1 MKAAAL
7 QFVLNHPAIISVIPG
22 VQSMDELIE
31 NIEMIKFEIPY
42 SFWEELKDKNIISSN
57 SPIKNSS

>member
-1 MKAAAL
+1 
-7 QFVLNHPAIISVIPG
+7 
-22 VQSMDELIE
+22 MDELIE